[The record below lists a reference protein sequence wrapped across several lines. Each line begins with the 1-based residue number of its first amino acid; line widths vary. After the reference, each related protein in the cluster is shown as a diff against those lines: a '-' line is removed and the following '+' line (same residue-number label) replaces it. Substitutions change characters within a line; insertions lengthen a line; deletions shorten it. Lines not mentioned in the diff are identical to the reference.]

1 MEQLRQIL
9 LDHGARYPQM
19 EPRDA
24 VKLIY
29 QNEFGGGH
37 LIPDE
42 AACLDY
48 LRREY
53 ESVKQRPDLP
63 LLEEIG
69 SEIVRVNLAAL
80 DHHGYPLASVGT
92 AFLLSAAV
100 HHGNPDSFLHK
111 LSTLKELTA
120 EDKMPFSP
128 KDLEAYLESYAA
140 AGYPA
145 VSHSETYRNTYHPA
159 YRVIKKEFLSKQ
171 MP

>member
-1 MEQLRQIL
+1 MRSIL
-9 LDHGARYPQM
+9 LAHARRYPLM

-53 ESVKQRPDLP
+53 ESVKQCPDLP

-69 SEIVRVNLAAL
+69 NEIVRVNLAAL
-80 DHHGYPLASVGT
+80 DHHGYPLVSIGT
-92 AFLLSAAV
+92 AFLLSATI
-100 HHGNPDSFLHK
+100 HQGNLDSFLHK
-111 LSTLKELTA
+111 LSTLRELT
-120 EDKMPFSP
+120 EEGKMPFSP
-128 KDLEAYLESYAA
+128 KNLETYLESYAA

-145 VSHSETYRNTYHPA
+145 VSHSETYRNAYRPA
-159 YRVIKKEFLSKQ
+159 YRVIKKEFLFKQ

>member
-1 MEQLRQIL
+1 MRSIL
-9 LDHGARYPQM
+9 LAHARRYPLM

-37 LIPDE
+37 MIHDE
-42 AACLDY
+42 SACLDF

-53 ESVKQRPDLP
+53 ESVKQHPGLP

-69 SEIVRVNLAAL
+69 SEIVRINLAAL
-80 DHHGYPLASVGT
+80 DHHGYPLVSVGT
-92 AFLLSAAV
+92 AFLHSAAV
-100 HHGNPDSFLHK
+100 HQGNMDSFLDK
-111 LSTLKELTA
+111 LSILRELTA
-120 EDKMPFSP
+120 DGKMPFSP
-128 KDLEAYLESYAA
+128 RDLETYLESYAT

-145 VSHSETYRNTYHPA
+145 VSHSETYRNAYHPA
-159 YRVIKKEFLSKQ
+159 YRVIRKEFLPKQ

>member
-1 MEQLRQIL
+1 MRSIL
-9 LDHGARYPQM
+9 LTHAERYPLM

-37 LIPDE
+37 MIRDE
-42 AACLDY
+42 SGCLDF
-48 LRREY
+48 LRQEY
-53 ESVKQRPDLP
+53 ESVKQCPDLP

-80 DHHGYPLASVGT
+80 DHHGYSPASVGT

-100 HHGNPDSFLHK
+100 HQGNPDSFLHK

-120 EDKMPFSP
+120 EGKMPFSP

-145 VSHSETYRNTYHPA
+145 VSHSATYRNAYHPA
-159 YRVIKKEFLSKQ
+159 YRVIRKEFLPKQ

>member
-1 MEQLRQIL
+1 MRSIL
-9 LDHGARYPQM
+9 LAHARRYPLM

-42 AACLDY
+42 AACLDF

-53 ESVKQRPDLP
+53 ESVSQLPDLP

-80 DHHGYPLASVGT
+80 DHHGYSLASVGT

-100 HHGNPDSFLHK
+100 HHGNPDSFLRK
-111 LSTLKELTA
+111 LSTLKELTS
-120 EDKMPFSP
+120 EGKMPFSP
-128 KDLEAYLESYAA
+128 KDLETYLESYAA

-145 VSHSETYRNTYHPA
+145 VSHSETYRNAYRPA
-159 YRVIKKEFLSKQ
+159 YRVIRKEFLSKQ

>member
-1 MEQLRQIL
+1 MRSIL
-9 LDHGARYPQM
+9 LAHARRYPLM

-42 AACLDY
+42 AACLDF

-69 SEIVRVNLAAL
+69 EEIIRINLAAL
-80 DHHGYPLASVGT
+80 DHHGYSLASVGT

-120 EDKMPFSP
+120 EGKMPFSP

-145 VSHSETYRNTYHPA
+145 VSHSATYRNAYHPA
-159 YRVIKKEFLSKQ
+159 YRVIRKEFLSKQ